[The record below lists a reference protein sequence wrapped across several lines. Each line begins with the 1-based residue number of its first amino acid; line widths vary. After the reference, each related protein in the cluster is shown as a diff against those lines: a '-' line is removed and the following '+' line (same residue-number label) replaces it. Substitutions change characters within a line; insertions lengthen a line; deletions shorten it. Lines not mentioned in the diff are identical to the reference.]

1 MSDLDK
7 KLEDIKNQLKAEH
20 DRKKEDNYDFK
31 EREKELNDHLDTMTQ
46 IAQRIDDEN
55 RALMK
60 KNAELKIEYL
70 SQANDHDILMK

>member
-46 IAQRIDDEN
+46 IA
-55 RALMK
+55 
-60 KNAELKIEYL
+60 
-70 SQANDHDILMK
+70 